1 MANHKLTQKIFLSII
16 VVLLLSFAVPVRS
29 QAGIGGILLD
39 PLFDLVGTILDVFV
53 GALQAFLVDG
63 EFNNSEDSSGL
74 NFYLADKD
82 DFMSKIDDEYKEFKY
97 TPDLKRPISI
107 IDPETTE
114 EVKPV
119 LYFDGQTNEVKGKC
133 KLKPFKSYFA
143 FEIRDKRE
151 E

>member
-1 MANHKLTQKIFLSII
+1 MEKLIANHKLTQKIFLSII
-16 VVLLLSFAVPVRS
+16 VVLLLSFAVPVKS

-82 DFMSKIDDEYKEFKY
+82 DFMSKIDDEFKEFKY
-97 TPDLKRPISI
+97 STGNGEAKITINADELDKSI
-107 IDPETTE
+107 WRKQYIC
-114 EVKPV
+114 
-119 LYFDGQTNEVKGKC
+119 NS
-133 KLKPFKSYFA
+133 SY
-143 FEIRDKRE
+143 EIFTRKDFLRKNSSFRY
-151 E
+151 

>member
-39 PLFDLVGTILDVFV
+39 PLFELVGTILDVFV

-74 NFYLADKD
+74 NFYLADKGN
-82 DFMSKIDDEYKEFKY
+82 FMSKIDDEYKEFKY
-97 TPDLKRPISI
+97 STGNGEAQITINADELDKSI
-107 IDPETTE
+107 WR
-114 EVKPV
+114 K
-119 LYFDGQTNEVKGKC
+119 
-133 KLKPFKSYFA
+133 
-143 FEIRDKRE
+143 
-151 E
+151 